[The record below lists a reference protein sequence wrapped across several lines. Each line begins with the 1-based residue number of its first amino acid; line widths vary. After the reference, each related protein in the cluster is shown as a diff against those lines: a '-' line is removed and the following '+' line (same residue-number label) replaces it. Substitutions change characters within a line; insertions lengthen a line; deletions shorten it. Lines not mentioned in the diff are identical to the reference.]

1 MADAIASLS
10 PSAPPPVPQ
19 ADVPPEQPSVS
30 NTAHVAPAVVA
41 EPPTTSRTFA
51 AAVPPLPPG
60 PAGWSLQATSGTRQL
75 VVPPV
80 ADLDLEEYRVEE
92 EDQEAAEPP
101 SAAAAVPPPGVQEF
115 SFNAG
120 VPPHRPRQQPL
131 ISATFRRTSKVL
143 FGPAS
148 KEPPSAALLPP
159 TGAAITQFPHNSI
172 SCTIS
177 EMTVSAST
185 LLRGVSHISVILE
198 GAMAGRSAAETQL
211 AAVKEELLA
220 AELLLA
226 SVETQLRAA
235 KTVEAAHRLLLDAAA
250 EQKAALMA
258 ALRKSERTVLDL
270 SGHVSPGSSEE
281 EMIALEM
288 RLRESLARLRL
299 AMLRERWTRLLRES
313 VHTEFICPITMML
326 MIDPVIC
333 SDGFS
338 YERAAIEHWL
348 STKNSSPMTNLPL
361 ANKVLIPNRAMKS
374 AIDKLLTEAGSGAQA
389 QETSQACTDGAP
401 VVTTLSHD
409 PSQAPPPGLPPAQ
422 Q

>member
-1 MADAIASLS
+1 
-10 PSAPPPVPQ
+10 
-19 ADVPPEQPSVS
+19 
-30 NTAHVAPAVVA
+30 
-41 EPPTTSRTFA
+41 
-51 AAVPPLPPG
+51 
-60 PAGWSLQATSGTRQL
+60 
-75 VVPPV
+75 
-80 ADLDLEEYRVEE
+80 
-92 EDQEAAEPP
+92 
-101 SAAAAVPPPGVQEF
+101 VPPPGVHEF

-120 VPPHRPRQQPL
+120 VPSHRQRQQPL
-131 ISATFRRTSKVL
+131 ISATFRQTSKVL
-143 FGPAS
+143 FGP

-185 LLRGVSHISVILE
+185 LLRGVSHISAILE

-220 AELLLA
+220 AECRA
-226 SVETQLRAA
+226 CLREAAA
-235 KTVEAAHRLLLDAAA
+235 KEKEENVEAAHKLLLDAAA

-270 SGHVSPGSSEE
+270 SGHVFPGSSEE

-288 RLRESLARLRL
+288 RLHEGLARLRL
-299 AMLRERWTRLLRES
+299 AMLRDRWTRLLRES

-326 MIDPVIC
+326 MMDPVSC

-361 ANKVLIPNRAMKS
+361 ANKVLTPNRAMKS

-409 PSQAPPPGLPPAQ
+409 PWGFLGWPSQAPPPGLPPAQ